1 MNNRVKLLII
11 AASLFLVVLVIFFSI
26 ISKSFK
32 FGTSTNINPTPVET
46 RRYETA
52 TTRKINSMTL
62 AQKRREAKKMASE
75 TENLLTNIQ
84 KESLKK
90 LKELVKSQKKGILET
105 EDFNLGYSDLKNQFY
120 VQKKSPQALEKLKN
134 FLSTNNVLDIY
145 TQDPY
150 FFVLTDEDL
159 QTYILEQEEQRIN
172 EWEETENETGGSTS
186 TGGTGGTTGT
196 GGTEGTTGGTGGT
209 TGTGGTGGTTGGTGG
224 TTGTGGTGGTSGTVG
239 TGGTEGTSG
248 TTSNNITQA
257 EELAYKQVSAA
268 KNILKAFTTYN
279 IGKYIEQPTS
289 PPIITTNPVTG
300 IVNPPNLGSPNS
312 LGYYLLPVSTNGSYQ
327 NGGWGTCE
335 SHKWGSK
342 ELIGVITTV
351 ADRWHLKYAS
361 SKFVVGDL
369 SGMSLASGTY
379 CGHQTHGVGINFDL
393 MPSGSPKFC
402 ETSAS
407 VEVNIE
413 LGKMFLDT
421 GIVDRILIG
430 GVGEPSS
437 ATTVRNAW
445 KDYANSKGLYYEST
459 VPSGI
464 SHLTHCDIRIA
475 SKYALPEWRPSS
487 CCN

>member
-1 MNNRVKLLII
+1 MLFRS
-11 AASLFLVVLVIFFSI
+11 SLFLVVLVIFFSI

-186 TGGTGGTTGT
+186 
-196 GGTEGTTGGTGGT
+196 
-209 TGTGGTGGTTGGTGG
+209 TGGTGG